1 MERLFL
7 NIRNELKGK
16 LLKVKVKPG
25 AKENS
30 VEKWDNKAQAL
41 EIKLKAAPEKGKANI
56 ELLKFLK
63 KELGIKA
70 RIKSGMT
77 SREKILEIIC

>member
-30 VEKWDNKAQAL
+30 VEKWDNEAQAL

-77 SREKILEIIC
+77 SREKILEIIS